1 MSKIAKPRDLD
12 GYRSR
17 PKRSYLLTS
26 MDVLYTES
34 MRQTCHPKLLPLLDS
49 SSVLRTSDLA
59 ALGLPRTVLA
69 VPLAQGAISRIGRG
83 IYSVTGHEVTEHHSL
98 AQAAA
103 HVPQGVICLLSAL
116 VVHGMTT
123 QSPHEVW
130 MALDGN
136 TRRPVVGSPTLRIV
150 RFGGPALTEGV
161 ESRMI
166 DGISVRLTTAAK
178 TVADCFKFRN
188 KVGIA
193 VAVEALRD
201 GLAKRLFTL
210 QELDLMAH
218 VCRVHNVL
226 KPYLEALI

>member
-1 MSKIAKPRDLD
+1 MIYKSIECLGGNAFLQSHSIQLALDKGRDNGMWISTICRGFQGIVHGFD
-12 GYRSR
+12 
-17 PKRSYLLTS
+17 
-26 MDVLYTES
+26 
-34 MRQTCHPKLLPLLDS
+34 Q
-49 SSVLRTSDLA
+49 
-59 ALGLPRTVLA
+59 GLP
-69 VPLAQGAISRIGRG
+69 GARPSRG
-83 IYSVTGHEVTEHHSL
+83 
-98 AQAAA
+98 
-103 HVPQGVICLLSAL
+103 GVSGVNPNGSA
-116 VVHGMTT
+116 
-123 QSPHEVW
+123 
-130 MALDGN
+130 
-136 TRRPVVGSPTLRIV
+136 TRRPAAGSPSLRIV

-210 QELDLMAH
+210 QELDRMAR
-218 VCRVHNVL
+218 VCRVDNVL